1 MISTCGQTA
10 PSSLSEFGVPCVSPS
25 LIGQHYRSRCV
36 HHQES
41 GRPWHKCM
49 YHSIEQS
56 FCTERASNYEVT
68 RYGASPACDTIYLPV
83 LMRKEPDA
91 RLGHAHTFIPST
103 L

>member
-1 MISTCGQTA
+1 
-10 PSSLSEFGVPCVSPS
+10 
-25 LIGQHYRSRCV
+25 
-36 HHQES
+36 
-41 GRPWHKCM
+41 M